1 MSNFWGFSFMSKYSY
16 EFKLKVVKAYL
27 KSHRGIRVN
36 ALQYQVPAKS
46 LLGWVARFEAHGPEA
61 LRKSFTHYTAAF
73 KLLVLKYMD
82 THQLSIAQT
91 ATHFNI
97 PSTDTVGKWLRLYNQ
112 GGAKVLE
119 AKSKGRVPMS
129 KPKQPY
135 TPSNKPVTQMTQE
148 ELMQE
153 LEYRRVETE
162 YLKKLEAL
170 AQQKSLANKN
180 KPK

>member
-1 MSNFWGFSFMSKYSY
+1 MSKYSY

-36 ALQYQVPAKS
+36 ALQYDVPAKS

-61 LRKSFTHYTAAF
+61 LKKSFTHHTTTF
-73 KLLVLKYMD
+73 KLLVLEHMG

-97 PSTDTVGKWLRLYNQ
+97 PSPSTIGVWLRLYNQ
-112 GGAKVLE
+112 GGVTALE
-119 AKSKGRVPMS
+119 PKPKGRPPM
-129 KPKQPY
+129 PKQINY
-135 TPSNKPVTQMTQE
+135 KALLRKPVGELTRE
-148 ELMQE
+148 ELLQR
-153 LEYRRVETE
+153 LEYAEVENA

>member
-1 MSNFWGFSFMSKYSY
+1 MSKYSY

-46 LLGWVARFEAHGPEA
+46 LLGWVTRFETHGSEA
-61 LRKSFTHYTAAF
+61 LKKSFTHYTATF
-73 KLLVLKYMD
+73 KLLVLEHMR

-91 ATHFNI
+91 ATQFNI
-97 PSTDTVGKWLRLYNQ
+97 PSTDTVGRWLRLYNQ

-119 AKSKGRVPMS
+119 AKPKGRVPMS
-129 KPKQPY
+129 KPKNPY
-135 TPSNKPVTQMTQE
+135 SPTNKSVTQMTHE
-148 ELMQE
+148 ELIQE
-153 LEYRRVETE
+153 LEYRRAETE

-180 KPK
+180 KSR